1 MKTDW
6 NKIVEEAFESN
17 ETHVFSEK
25 YCRRRSELQ
34 GGNTME
40 KRRITQKTRRF
51 NAGIAATAAAILI
64 IPAATVGV
72 MHFSLSGNGGGDKF
86 GAAVD
91 ETTAVT
97 TTLAAEASTE
107 ALTEAQTD
115 IMEHEKA
122 VASQREEE
130 RKKYLIDEKRDD
142 FDSTEQYQVVY
153 NNIPENLKRDPDG
166 FKFGYYINGERQTGG
181 ITPTLAHYNTA
192 QKWEDYLDFKFN
204 RDGNYRS
211 ARVEDYVLGEGD
223 NERHVYISYRQEGPH
238 EPEFDGDWCVSEDDW
253 ARCSASGYFN
263 RDVVIRFA
271 DSDYIV
277 SLAVHNT
284 VPDEE
289 LRYFIEGV
297 ELKDKSQTESN
308 AQDVY
313 YTLTLSET
321 SNDALGA
328 SANSAMANAVV
339 DNFSLDM
346 YMADNTEEYDQSI
359 ADRTAAIEKSGAKY
373 TIYDDPVIE
382 NKSIYIAVRD
392 DKPVEIMIGYKEYGV
407 YAILSPQKEISIE
420 EAKKIA
426 EEAVI
431 EKTTKP
437 SDIAEALNSGN

>member
-72 MHFSLSGNGGGDKF
+72 MHFSSSGKGGGDKF
-86 GAAVD
+86 GAAVE

-115 IMEHEKA
+115 IMEHEKI
-122 VASQREEE
+122 VAEQREEE
-130 RKKYLIDEKRDD
+130 RKKYYIDEKRDD

-181 ITPTLAHYNTA
+181 ITPTLAHFNSA
-192 QKWEDYLDFKFN
+192 EKWEDLLDYTFN
-204 RDGNYRS
+204 RQGNYRS
-211 ARVEDYVLGEGD
+211 ARTEDYVLGEGD

-238 EPEFDGDWCVSEDDW
+238 EPEYEGDRSISEEDW
-253 ARCSASGYFN
+253 ARCVQGGYFN
-263 RDVVIRFA
+263 RDVVIRFSGT
-271 DSDYIV
+271 DHFV
-277 SLAVHNT
+277 TLAVHNT
-284 VPDEE
+284 IPENE

-313 YTLTLSET
+313 YTLTVSEKT
-321 SNDALGA
+321 NDALSA
-328 SANSAMANAVV
+328 SAYTAMAGTVV
-339 DNFSLDM
+339 GNFNLDM
-346 YMADNTEEYDQSI
+346 HMADNTEEYDQSI

-373 TIYDDPVIE
+373 TVYDDPVIE

-407 YAILSPQKEISIE
+407 YAILSPQKELSVE
-420 EAKKIA
+420 EAKKFA

-431 EKTTKP
+431 EKTTMP

>member
-51 NAGIAATAAAILI
+51 NAGIAATAAVILI

-72 MHFSLSGNGGGDKF
+72 IHFSSSGKGGGDKF

-107 ALTEAQTD
+107 AQTD
-115 IMEHEKA
+115 IMEHEKT
-122 VASQREEE
+122 VADQREEE
-130 RKKYLIDEKRDD
+130 RKKYYIDEKRDD

-166 FKFGYYINGERQTGG
+166 WKFGYYINGERQTGG
-181 ITPTLAHYNTA
+181 ITPVLSHYDTA

-211 ARVEDYVLGEGD
+211 ARTEDYVLGEGD

-284 VPDEE
+284 IPENE

-297 ELKDKSQTESN
+297 ELKDKSQMESN

-313 YTLTLSET
+313 YTLTVSEKT
-321 SNDALGA
+321 NDALSA
-328 SANSAMANAVV
+328 SANSAMAGTVV
-339 DNFSLDM
+339 GNFDLDM
-346 YMADNTEEYDQSI
+346 HMAENTEEYDQSI
-359 ADRTAAIEKSGAKY
+359 VDHTAAIEKSGAKY
-373 TIYDDPVIE
+373 TVYDDPVIE
-382 NKSIYIAVRD
+382 NKSIHIAVRD

-407 YAILSPQKEISIE
+407 YAILSPQKELSVE
-420 EAKKIA
+420 EAKKFA
-426 EEAVI
+426 EEAKI
-431 EKTTKP
+431 EKTTML

>member
-1 MKTDW
+1 M
-6 NKIVEEAFESN
+6 
-17 ETHVFSEK
+17 
-25 YCRRRSELQ
+25 
-34 GGNTME
+34 
-40 KRRITQKTRRF
+40 
-51 NAGIAATAAAILI
+51 
-64 IPAATVGV
+64 
-72 MHFSLSGNGGGDKF
+72 
-86 GAAVD
+86 
-91 ETTAVT
+91 
-97 TTLAAEASTE
+97 
-107 ALTEAQTD
+107 
-115 IMEHEKA
+115 
-122 VASQREEE
+122 
-130 RKKYLIDEKRDD
+130 
-142 FDSTEQYQVVY
+142 
-153 NNIPENLKRDPDG
+153 
-166 FKFGYYINGERQTGG
+166 
-181 ITPTLAHYNTA
+181 
-192 QKWEDYLDFKFN
+192 
-204 RDGNYRS
+204 
-211 ARVEDYVLGEGD
+211 
-223 NERHVYISYRQEGPH
+223 
-238 EPEFDGDWCVSEDDW
+238 
-253 ARCSASGYFN
+253 
-263 RDVVIRFA
+263 IRFA

-373 TIYDDPVIE
+373 TVYDDPVIE

>member
-72 MHFSLSGNGGGDKF
+72 MHFSLSGKGGGDKF

-115 IMEHEKA
+115 IMEHEK
-122 VASQREEE
+122 RN
-130 RKKYLIDEKRDD
+130 D

-181 ITPTLAHYNTA
+181 ITPTLAHFNTA

-223 NERHVYISYRQEGPH
+223 NERHVYISYRKEGPH

-253 ARCSASGYFN
+253 ARFSASGYFN

-289 LRYFIEGV
+289 LRYFIEGI

-328 SANSAMANAVV
+328 SANSAMAGTVV
-339 DNFSLDM
+339 GNFNLDM
-346 YMADNTEEYDQSI
+346 HMADNTEEYDQSI

-373 TIYDDPVIE
+373 TVYDDPVIE
-382 NKSIYIAVRD
+382 NKSIHIAVRD

-407 YAILSPQKEISIE
+407 YAILSPQKELSVE
-420 EAKKIA
+420 EAKKFA

-431 EKTTKP
+431 EKTTMP
-437 SDIAEALNSGN
+437 SDIAEALNSSN

>member
-17 ETHVFSEK
+17 ETHIFSEK

-40 KRRITQKTRRF
+40 KKRITHKTRRF
-51 NAGIAATAAAILI
+51 NAGLAATAAAILI
-64 IPAATVGV
+64 IPAATVGAL
-72 MHFSLSGNGGGDKF
+72 HFSSSDKGGDKF
-86 GAAVD
+86 GAAVE

-122 VASQREEE
+122 VAAQREEE
-130 RKKYLIDEKRDD
+130 RNKYFINENYTD

-181 ITPTLAHYNTA
+181 ITPTLAHFNTA
-192 QKWEDYLDFKFN
+192 EKWEDMLDYTFN
-204 RDGNYRS
+204 RQGNYRS
-211 ARVEDYVLGEGD
+211 ARTEDYVLGEGD

-263 RDVVIRFA
+263 RDVVIRFSGT
-271 DSDYIV
+271 DHFV
-277 SLAVHNT
+277 TLAVHNT

-392 DKPVEIMIGYKEYGV
+392 DKPVELMIGYKEYGV
-407 YAILSPQKEISIE
+407 YAILSPQKELSVE
-420 EAKKIA
+420 EAKKLA
-426 EEAVI
+426 EEAKI
-431 EKTTKP
+431 EKSAK
-437 SDIAEALNSGN
+437 SADISEALDSSN

>member
-72 MHFSLSGNGGGDKF
+72 MHFSSSGKGGGDKF
-86 GAAVD
+86 GAAVE

-97 TTLAAEASTE
+97 TTIAAEASTE

-122 VASQREEE
+122 VAEQREEE
-130 RKKYLIDEKRDD
+130 RSKYIVNESYTD

-153 NNIPENLKRDPDG
+153 NNIPENLKRDKDG
-166 FKFGYYINGERQTGG
+166 WKFGYYINGERQTGG
-181 ITPTLAHYNTA
+181 ITPTLAHFNSA
-192 QKWEDYLDFKFN
+192 EKWEDLLDYTFN
-204 RDGNYRS
+204 RQGNYRS
-211 ARVEDYVLGEGD
+211 ARTEDYVLGEGD

-238 EPEFDGDWCVSEDDW
+238 EPEFDGDWCISEDDW
-253 ARCSASGYFN
+253 ARCVQGGYFN
-263 RDVVIRFA
+263 RDVVIRFSGT
-271 DSDYIV
+271 DHYV
-277 SLAVHNT
+277 TLAVHNT
-284 VPDEE
+284 IPENE

-313 YTLTLSET
+313 YTLTLSEKT
-321 SNDALGA
+321 NDAIGA
-328 SANSAMANAVV
+328 SANSAMASAVV

-359 ADRTAAIEKSGAKY
+359 VDHTAAIEKSGAKY
-373 TIYDDPVIE
+373 TVYDDPVIE
-382 NKSIYIAVRD
+382 NKSIHIAVRD

-407 YAILSPQKEISIE
+407 YAILSPQKELSVE
-420 EAKKIA
+420 EAKKFA

-431 EKTTKP
+431 EKTTMP